1 MSALFIATHF
11 EKHFHKLTERRYFLK
26 FIIFLNLLSILNFAM
41 TKRFCYVACFARV
54 FIIVFFSLKHDIF
67 VIKKLFY
74 NTHQVRCH
82 HFFIVEIIVE
92 SVNLIQ
98 MSK

>member
-26 FIIFLNLLSILNFAM
+26 FIIFLNLLSTLNFAM

-54 FIIVFFSLKHDIF
+54 FIIVFFLSNMIFLSLKSCFITH
-67 VIKKLFY
+67 IK
-74 NTHQVRCH
+74 
-82 HFFIVEIIVE
+82 
-92 SVNLIQ
+92 
-98 MSK
+98 